1 MGWSFRIARVDGI
14 DIKVHIS
21 FFLILILGAVEWGGL
36 TGTVDGALFGVVL
49 MILLFACVTLHELG
63 HSIVAKFFGIPVR
76 EIILFPLGGVSNI
89 TKNPDKPLHDLL
101 ISIAGPLVNV
111 VIALIL
117 AVVLGRVGVVSL
129 LDGQGMLQELQTPS
143 LQGMLLWLLAAN
155 VTLVIFNLIPAY
167 PLDGGRAFR
176 AILAMFLGYRRATR
190 IASLVGQLL
199 AVVIGIYALI
209 SGNFVLALIAVIIF
223 FGANQ
228 ETATAESKMVL
239 KTLRVGDA
247 YNKNALTLAVGDRVH
262 KVVDYLLTS
271 YQPDFAVM
279 QGSNLLGI
287 VTRNDVLRAMASS
300 PTDLFV
306 TEIMQRNVAKVDA
319 SMTLQE
325 VSELMRAQSARVAAV
340 YNGTTYLGLVGLD
353 DISEAFTI
361 LAFQQRQQ
369 QVREQG
375 QVKTPNG

>member
-1 MGWSFRIARVDGI
+1 MGWSFRIAQVDGI

-21 FFLILILGAVEWGGL
+21 FFLILILGAVEWGGQ
-36 TGTVDGALFGVVL
+36 TGTMDGALFGVVL

-63 HSIVAKFFGIPVR
+63 HSIVAKLFGIPVR

-117 AVVLGRVGVVSL
+117 ALVLGRVGVVSL
-129 LDGQGMLQELQTPS
+129 LDGQGMLQELETPS

-155 VTLVIFNLIPAY
+155 VTLVIFNLIPAF

-190 IASLVGQLL
+190 IASVVGQLL
-199 AVVIGIYALI
+199 AIVIGVYALI

-228 ETATAESKMVL
+228 ETATAESKTLL

-247 YNKNALTLAVGDRVH
+247 YNKNALTLAIGDRVN

-271 YQPDFAVM
+271 YQPDFAVL

-287 VTRNDVLRAMASS
+287 VTRNDVLRTLATS

-306 TEIMQRNVAKVDA
+306 TEIMQRNVVKVDA

-325 VSELMRAQSARVAAV
+325 VSELMQAQSARVAAV
-340 YNGTTYLGLVGLD
+340 YNGNTYLGLIGLE

>member
-63 HSIVAKFFGIPVR
+63 HSIVAKLFGIPVR

-111 VIALIL
+111 VIALVL
-117 AVVLGRVGVVSL
+117 ALVLGRVGVVSL
-129 LDGQGMLQELQTPS
+129 LDGQGMLQELETPS

-155 VTLVIFNLIPAY
+155 VTLVIFNLIPAF

-190 IASLVGQLL
+190 IASVVGQLL
-199 AVVIGIYALI
+199 AIVIGVYALI

-228 ETATAESKMVL
+228 ETATAESKTVL

-271 YQPDFAVM
+271 YQPDFAVL

-287 VTRNDVLRAMASS
+287 VTRNDVLRAMASN

-306 TEIMQRNVAKVDA
+306 TEIMQRNVVKVDA

-325 VSELMRAQSARVAAV
+325 VGEQMQAQGARVAAV
-340 YNGTTYLGLVGLD
+340 YNGTTYLGLVGLE

-369 QVREQG
+369 QVREQS

>member
-63 HSIVAKFFGIPVR
+63 HSIVAKLFGIPVR

-117 AVVLGRVGVVSL
+117 ALVLGRVGVVSL
-129 LDGQGMLQELQTPS
+129 LDGQGMLQELETPS

-155 VTLVIFNLIPAY
+155 VTLVIFNLIPAF

-190 IASLVGQLL
+190 IASVVGQLL
-199 AVVIGIYALI
+199 AIVIGVYALI

-228 ETATAESKMVL
+228 ETATAESKTVL

-271 YQPDFAVM
+271 YQPDFAVL

-287 VTRNDVLRAMASS
+287 VTRNDVLRAMASN

-306 TEIMQRNVAKVDA
+306 TEIMQRNVVKVDA

-325 VSELMRAQSARVAAV
+325 VGEQMQAQGARVAAV
-340 YNGTTYLGLVGLD
+340 YNGTTYLGLVGLE

-369 QVREQG
+369 QVREQS

>member
-49 MILLFACVTLHELG
+49 MILLFTCVTLHELG
-63 HSIVAKFFGIPVR
+63 HSIVAKLFGIPVR

-111 VIALIL
+111 LIALIL

-129 LDGQGMLQELQTPS
+129 LDGQGMVQELQAPS

-155 VTLVIFNLIPAY
+155 VTLVIFNLIPAF

-190 IASLVGQLL
+190 IASLVGELL
-199 AVVIGIYALI
+199 AIVIGAYGLI
-209 SGNFVLALIAVIIF
+209 SGNFVLALVAVIIF

-228 ETATAESKMVL
+228 ETATAESKTVL

-247 YNKNALTLAVGDRVH
+247 YNKNALTLTVSDRVH

-271 YQPDFAVM
+271 YQPDFAVL

-306 TEIMQRNVAKVDA
+306 TEIMQRNVVKVDA

-325 VSELMRAQSARVAAV
+325 VGERMQAQSARVAAV
-340 YNGTTYLGLVGLD
+340 YNGTTYLGLVGLE

-369 QVREQG
+369 QAREQG

>member
-49 MILLFACVTLHELG
+49 MILLFTCVTLHELG
-63 HSIVAKFFGIPVR
+63 HSIVAKLFGIPVR

-89 TKNPDKPLHDLL
+89 TKNPDKPFHDLL

-111 VIALIL
+111 LIALIL

-129 LDGQGMLQELQTPS
+129 LDGQGMVQELQAPS

-155 VTLVIFNLIPAY
+155 VTLVIFNLIPAF

-190 IASLVGQLL
+190 IASLVGELL
-199 AVVIGIYALI
+199 AIVIGVYALI

-228 ETATAESKMVL
+228 ETATAESKTVL

-247 YNKNALTLAVGDRVH
+247 YNKNALTLTVGDRVH

-271 YQPDFAVM
+271 YQPDFAVL

-306 TEIMQRNVAKVDA
+306 TEIMQRNVVKVDA

-325 VSELMRAQSARVAAV
+325 VGERMQAQSARVAAV
-340 YNGTTYLGLVGLD
+340 YNGTTYLGLVGLE

-369 QVREQG
+369 QAREQG

>member
-1 MGWSFRIARVDGI
+1 MGWSFRIARIDGI

-49 MILLFACVTLHELG
+49 MILLFTCVTLHELG
-63 HSIVAKFFGIPVR
+63 HSIVAKLFGIPVR

-111 VIALIL
+111 LIALIL

-129 LDGQGMLQELQTPS
+129 LDGQGMVQELQTPS

-155 VTLVIFNLIPAY
+155 ATLVIFNLIPAF

-199 AVVIGIYALI
+199 AIVMGIYALI

-228 ETATAESKMVL
+228 ETATAESKTVL

-247 YNKNALTLAVGDRVH
+247 YNKNALTLAIGDKVN

-271 YQPDFAVM
+271 YQPDFAVL

-306 TEIMQRNVAKVDA
+306 TEIMQRNVVKVDA

-325 VSELMRAQSARVAAV
+325 VGERMQAQSARVAAV
-340 YNGTTYLGLVGLD
+340 YNGTMYLGLVGLE

-369 QVREQG
+369 QAREQG

>member
-49 MILLFACVTLHELG
+49 MILLFTCVTLHELG
-63 HSIVAKFFGIPVR
+63 HSIVAKLFGIPVR

-111 VIALIL
+111 LIALIL

-129 LDGQGMLQELQTPS
+129 LDGQGMVQELQAPS

-155 VTLVIFNLIPAY
+155 VTLVIFNLIPAF

-190 IASLVGQLL
+190 IASLVGELL
-199 AVVIGIYALI
+199 AIVIGAYALI
-209 SGNFVLALIAVIIF
+209 SGNFVLALVAVIIF

-228 ETATAESKMVL
+228 ETATAESKTVL

-247 YNKNALTLAVGDRVH
+247 YNKNALTLTVGDRVH

-271 YQPDFAVM
+271 YQPDFAVL

-306 TEIMQRNVAKVDA
+306 TEIMQRNVVKVDA

-325 VSELMRAQSARVAAV
+325 VGERMQAQSARVAAV
-340 YNGTTYLGLVGLD
+340 YNGTTYLGLVGLE

-369 QVREQG
+369 QAREQG